1 MNPKKILAKNLQKHL
16 ERKGITQTKLAND
29 LNFPEMTVSNWMN
42 EKTYPRVDRLQQ
54 MADYFGVMRSD
65 LTEIKEETTPY
76 ATSAEY
82 KYFPA
87 YVSAGLPNDVE
98 AVTDYDTISISNEI
112 MGKYANSKDI
122 YFIKINGESMNK
134 IIPHD
139 SLIAVRPVS
148 SIHDLKTGDIVVYRK
163 DGEYAVKRLVID
175 EDKWIFKP
183 ESTDDRFYDDV
194 IYKDADV
201 KIKGKVVLYIV
212 EV

>member
-1 MNPKKILAKNLQKHL
+1 MEAKEIIKGLRLSRGMTQQQLADELDIRSYTTISKWESGENTPQGKDL
-16 ERKGITQTKLAND
+16 IKLSKLFN
-29 LNFPEMTVSNWMN
+29 VS
-42 EKTYPRVDRLQQ
+42 VDRLLGIEVKKKG
-54 MADYFGVMRSD
+54 YFH
-65 LTEIKEETTPY
+65 
-76 ATSAEY
+76 Y
-82 KYFPA
+82 KYFPT

-98 AVTDYDTISISNEI
+98 AVTEYETISISDEI
-112 MGKYANSKDI
+112 MGKYANNKDI

-175 EDKWIFKP
+175 DDKWIFKP